1 MTSSRR
7 LILWLS
13 GGYIIAQIP
22 PPRHTSI
29 QSHTAKDPTLSC
41 IYFSLLQSTMASED
55 ILPTYEE
62 VMKTYQTP
70 PHVLRFEARTITYA
84 EESSVSKIK
93 SFLARPDHSHTD
105 DVQVKKTRK
114 SKVAEVL
121 VKVLTG
127 MCNQHTVAI
136 VSLTDLFD
144 SSNPEALLDR
154 LECFEESGSGKT
166 VTLPSSFHQE
176 CFQYTI
182 VIRT

>member
-1 MTSSRR
+1 
-7 LILWLS
+7 
-13 GGYIIAQIP
+13 
-22 PPRHTSI
+22 
-29 QSHTAKDPTLSC
+29 
-41 IYFSLLQSTMASED
+41 MASED

-70 PHVLRFEARTITYA
+70 AHVLRFEARTITYA

-127 MCNQHTVAI
+127 MFRRHTIAI
-136 VSLTDLFD
+136 VSMTDLFE
-144 SSNPEALLDR
+144 SSNPEALLDC
-154 LECFEESGSGKT
+154 LEYFEESGSGKT
-166 VTLPSSFHQE
+166 VTLPPFS
-176 CFQYTI
+176 TKI
-182 VIRT
+182 VFNILASIGHGVPRRHERTQPTGLRHTES

>member
-1 MTSSRR
+1 
-7 LILWLS
+7 
-13 GGYIIAQIP
+13 
-22 PPRHTSI
+22 
-29 QSHTAKDPTLSC
+29 
-41 IYFSLLQSTMASED
+41 MASED

-70 PHVLRFEARTITYA
+70 AHVLRFEARTITYA

-127 MCNQHTVAI
+127 MFKRHTIAI
-136 VSLTDLFD
+136 VFMTNLFE
-144 SSNPEALLDR
+144 SSNPEALLDC
-154 LECFEESGSGKT
+154 LEYFEESGSGKT
-166 VTLPSSFHQE
+166 VTLPLFSTKIVFNILSSTGFDFHANVNARNRPDHVTRSLDLPSIGMSSPLRSDPDHQTD
-176 CFQYTI
+176 CCITL
-182 VIRT
+182 

>member
-1 MTSSRR
+1 
-7 LILWLS
+7 
-13 GGYIIAQIP
+13 
-22 PPRHTSI
+22 
-29 QSHTAKDPTLSC
+29 
-41 IYFSLLQSTMASED
+41 MASED

-70 PHVLRFEARTITYA
+70 AHVLRFEARTITYA

-127 MCNQHTVAI
+127 MFRRHTIAI
-136 VSLTDLFD
+136 VSMTDLFE
-144 SSNPEALLDR
+144 SSNPEALLDC
-154 LECFEESGSGKT
+154 LEYFEESGSGKT
-166 VTLPSSFHQE
+166 VTLPRSSTPTRTHATDRTASHGVLIYPRHRWLE
-176 CFQYTI
+176 CQVPYAK
-182 VIRT
+182 